1 MEVAERRPFPASSAA
16 ENGSE
21 IANRNS
27 LWVKRGV
34 EVKLLKQTMGPVKT
48 PIGQSVT
55 NRFDLMI
62 FHGSDRFPADKIN
75 GSG

>member
-27 LWVKRGV
+27 FRARF
-34 EVKLLKQTMGPVKT
+34 QNAC
-48 PIGQSVT
+48 IA
-55 NRFDLMI
+55 NRED
-62 FHGSDRFPADKIN
+62 
-75 GSG
+75 